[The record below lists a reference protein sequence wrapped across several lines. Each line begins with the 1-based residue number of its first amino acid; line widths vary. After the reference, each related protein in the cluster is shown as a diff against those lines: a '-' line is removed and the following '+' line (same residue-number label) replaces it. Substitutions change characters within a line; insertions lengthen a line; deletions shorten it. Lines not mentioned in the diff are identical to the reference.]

1 MSISLSLGCRMGTK
15 LTSISLLKGKV
26 LFSTKQVS
34 LVLRNYLDLFGLL
47 AELLN
52 KPLLAL
58 FTDIMPVLG

>member
-1 MSISLSLGCRMGTK
+1 MGTK

>member
-1 MSISLSLGCRMGTK
+1 MGTK

-52 KPLLAL
+52 KPLLSL
-58 FTDIMPVLG
+58 FTDIMPVLGQHILALKSL